1 VATLRFR
8 VMRTMLAFV
17 AVAATLAAAA
27 DATSTT
33 RFVSKRYGYSIVLPS
48 HWTSRPASIPW
59 RGGPPFQNQWQ
70 VDLYS
75 AADGRALAVAA
86 RSLPR
91 PSTLRKWASLYVG
104 TALPSF
110 CTKSRGYRATTLGS
124 APAFAFTGV
133 CDVHDINVAL
143 TVRRGRG
150 YVFVLASPRAFS
162 AAADGRVFESAR
174 RSFRFR

>member
-1 VATLRFR
+1 
-8 VMRTMLAFV
+8 MRTMLALI
-17 AVAATLAAAA
+17 AVAATLATAA

-33 RFVSKRYGYSIVLPS
+33 RFVSKRYGYSMVLPGD
-48 HWTSRPASIPW
+48 WTSRPASMPW
-59 RGGPPFQNQWQ
+59 RGGPPFQNQRQ
-70 VDLYS
+70 VDFYP

-86 RSLPR
+86 LSLPR
-91 PSTLRKWASLYVG
+91 TSTLRKWASLYVD

-124 APAFAFTGV
+124 APALAFTGV
-133 CDVHDINVAL
+133 CEVHDINVAL

-150 YVFVLASPRAFS
+150 YVLVLGSPRSFS